1 MSFYAFLGAL
11 EQGLVFAI
19 MTLGVYLTFRVL
31 DFPDLSVD
39 GTFPLGAAVSA
50 ALIVKGVN
58 PFVSVIIATFA
69 GAIAGGITALLNTKL
84 KILHL
89 LAGILTMI
97 ALYSINL
104 RIMGQPNIALLGYD
118 TIFTPFENFFNVE
131 RYILTP
137 IIFAIILI
145 IITAI
150 LIWFLHTDIGLAMRA
165 TGDNPKMVKAYGAST
180 DRMVLFGVALS
191 NALVA
196 LSGALVAQS
205 QGSAD
210 VNMGIGTIVAGL
222 ASVILG
228 EAIIEDRTV
237 VRAVIAVILGSI
249 LYRFAIAIALS
260 FKIGSFQM
268 SPSDLNLIT
277 AIIVTIALVFPGIR
291 KKIGLKI

>member
-1 MSFYAFLGAL
+1 MSLYAFLGSV

-19 MTLGVYLTFRVL
+19 MTLGVYITFRVL

-50 ALIVKGVN
+50 VMIVNGFN
-58 PFVSVIIATFA
+58 PFVTVAVATLA
-69 GAIAGGITALLNTKL
+69 GMLAGMVTALLNTKL
-84 KILHL
+84 KILNL

-118 TIFTPFENFFNVE
+118 TIFTPFESLGIE
-131 RYILTP
+131 SYILTP
-137 IIFAIILI
+137 IIFGIILFLI
-145 IITAI
+145 ALV
-150 LIWFLHTDIGLAMRA
+150 LIWYLHTDIGLAMRA
-165 TGDNPKMVKAYGAST
+165 TGDNEKMIKAQGASP
-180 DRMVLFGVALS
+180 DRMKLYGVGVS
-191 NALVA
+191 NGLVA

-228 EAIIEDRTV
+228 EALIQNRTV
-237 VRAVIAVILGSI
+237 FRAIIGVIIGS
-249 LYRFAIAIALS
+249 LVYRIAIAVALS
-260 FKIGSFQM
+260 LKLGPINLT
-268 SPSDLNLIT
+268 PSDLNLLT
-277 AIIVTIALVFPGIR
+277 AIIVTIALVFPDIR
-291 KKIGLKI
+291 KKIGFKK